1 MDINLLVLLVIG
13 GITLIILLL
22 LIYISI
28 MKFLMNYK
36 F

>member
-1 MDINLLVLLVIG
+1 MDISLLVVG

-22 LIYISI
+22 LMYISI

>member
-1 MDINLLVLLVIG
+1 MDISLLVLLVIG
-13 GITLIILLL
+13 GITLIILLFL
-22 LIYISI
+22 TYILI

>member
-1 MDINLLVLLVIG
+1 MGINLLVLLVIG

>member
-1 MDINLLVLLVIG
+1 MDISLLVLLVIG